1 MFSHNYFAVELAVAV
16 KLAAAGRAVWYF
28 VAQAGAAKT
37 SRVAASGG
45 SAPPPGAVLAMVA
58 AKESAI
64 AGATLIMTATG
75 KDPIPPP
82 PPPPP
87 PAKFTKAGY
96 LEDPEVLTFLNIS
109 RDTSP
114 L

>member
-1 MFSHNYFAVELAVAV
+1 MYSHNYFAIELAVAV

-28 VAQAGAAKT
+28 VAQPGAAST

-45 SAPPPGAVLAMVA
+45 SAPPPGTVLAMVA
-58 AKESAI
+58 SQEPTI
-64 AGATLIMTATG
+64 AGAALIMTASR

-87 PAKFTKAGY
+87 VKFSKAGY
-96 LEDPEVLTFLNIS
+96 LEDPEVKQFLNIS